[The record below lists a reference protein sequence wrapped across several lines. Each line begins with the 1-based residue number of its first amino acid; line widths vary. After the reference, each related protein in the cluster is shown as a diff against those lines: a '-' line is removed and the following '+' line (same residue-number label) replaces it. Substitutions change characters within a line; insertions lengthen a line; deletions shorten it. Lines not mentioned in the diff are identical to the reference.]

1 MKDNLS
7 NIEDQLLVMAA
18 RDGDAEAMV
27 KLVSRWQKRL
37 WQYVHRRTSNSQ
49 VTWDI
54 TQQCWLDII
63 KGIRRLNDPACFKA
77 WVYRIATNKSIDWL
91 KNKSNE
97 QYIELD
103 SIGVDHHHNED
114 GLRVK
119 ELLHKLKD
127 ESMAVLTLYYFEEL
141 SVTEISIALSVK
153 PGTVKSRLFTAR
165 EELKEL
171 WEKHF
176 GDQL

>member
-37 WQYVHRRTSNSQ
+37 WRYVHWRTSNSQ

-91 KNKSNE
+91 KSKSKE
-97 QYIELD
+97 QHIELD
-103 SIGVDHHHNED
+103 SIGVDCDQNED
-114 GLRVK
+114 DLRVK
-119 ELLHKLKD
+119 ELLHRLKN
-127 ESMAVLTLYYFEEL
+127 ESRTVLSLYYFEEL
-141 SVTEISIALSVK
+141 SVTEISIALNVK

-171 WEKHF
+171 WDKYF
-176 GDQL
+176 GD

>member
-18 RDGDAEAMV
+18 RDGDAEAV
-27 KLVSRWQKRL
+27 KKLVSRWQKKL
-37 WQYVHRRTSNSQ
+37 WRYVHRRTSNSQ

-54 TQQCWLDII
+54 TQQCWLEII
-63 KGIRRLNDPACFKA
+63 KGIRRLNDPACFRA

-91 KNKSNE
+91 KNNSKE
-97 QYIELD
+97 QHIKLD
-103 SIGVDHHHNED
+103 SIAVDYHQNED
-114 GLRVK
+114 DLRVK
-119 ELLHKLKD
+119 ELLRKLKND
-127 ESMAVLTLYYFEEL
+127 SRTVLSLYYFEEL
-141 SVTEISIALSVK
+141 SVAEISIALNVK

-171 WEKHF
+171 WEEYF
-176 GDQL
+176 GD

>member
-1 MKDNLS
+1 
-7 NIEDQLLVMAA
+7 MAA

-27 KLVSRWQKRL
+27 ELVSRWQKKL
-37 WQYVHRRTSNSQ
+37 WRYVHWRTSNSQ

-63 KGIRRLNDPACFKA
+63 QGIRRLNDPACFKA

-91 KNKSNE
+91 KSKSNE
-97 QYIELD
+97 PHIELD
-103 SIGVDHHHNED
+103 SIGVDCDQNED
-114 GLRVK
+114 DLRVK
-119 ELLHKLKD
+119 ELLHRLKN
-127 ESMAVLTLYYFEEL
+127 ESRTVLSLYYFEEL
-141 SVTEISIALSVK
+141 SVTEISIALNVK

-171 WEKHF
+171 WDKYF
-176 GDQL
+176 GH

>member
-18 RDGDAEAMV
+18 RDGDAEAM
-27 KLVSRWQKRL
+27 KELVSRWQKKL
-37 WQYVHRRTSNSQ
+37 WRYVHRRTSNSQ
-49 VTWDI
+49 ATWDI
-54 TQQCWLDII
+54 TQQCWLEII
-63 KGIRRLNDPACFKA
+63 GGIRRLNDPACFKA

-91 KNKSNE
+91 KNKIRE
-97 QYIELD
+97 RHVELD
-103 SIGVDHHHNED
+103 SIGMDHHQNED
-114 GLRVK
+114 SKRVK

-127 ESMAVLTLYYFEEL
+127 ESVTVLSLYYFEEL
-141 SVTEISIALSVK
+141 SVIEISIALNVK

-171 WEKHF
+171 WARYF
-176 GDQL
+176 GD